1 MPKFVK
7 PKLETYNTGSH
18 TPKLSP
24 SELKNRN
31 TGHNSGIPDARSEGS
46 AFNSLPD
53 GYGTASRAERGNTY
67 GQTKLSHNRT
77 AHVDDQ
83 VKAQESAF
91 NQLPSN
97 YGESRTPKTDYRR
110 AQRTEEAHNDFHN
123 QRQQSADSAREDYFD
138 KLDKKKG
145 RRQERRREARQ
156 EKKQTKKDE
165 AAAAEH
171 ERLAPQRQVDRY
183 KSAIEQGRN
192 DAKVRAGGT
201 SQRTAGMSDD
211 DALGLMKQ
219 DMSHRFKSNGGMGG
233 VGRSAVRGA
242 VGGGVIGG
250 SLESMQGGDFW
261 DGAKSGA
268 LIGATG
274 MAGAR
279 SLKQATGAQ
288 SYLRGEHNI
297 LNTYRK
303 QTDNYG
309 VGVKAL
315 MTNNRMVNKSKE
327 VMDARKNRKNS

>member
-1 MPKFVK
+1 MAVHFNPKRI
-7 PKLETYNTGSH
+7 LTGDV
-18 TPKLSP
+18 
-24 SELKNRN
+24 LKK
-31 TGHNSGIPDARSEGS
+31 ARVNPIQGVGEREAIKNS
-46 AFNSLPD
+46 AFNRLPE
-53 GYGTASRAERGNTY
+53 GYGQGSKVQQARQYKSAQKN
-67 GQTKLSHNRT
+67 NP
-77 AHVDDQ
+77 VDQ
-83 VKAQESAF
+83 
-91 NQLPSN
+91 
-97 YGESRTPKTDYRR
+97 RR
-110 AQRTEEAHNDFHN
+110 ETSDAYENFSQ
-123 QRQQSADSAREDYFD
+123 QRQQSADQARNNYFNR
-138 KLDKKKG
+138 LDEKKINKKE
-145 RRQERRREARQ
+145 RRQEARQ
-156 EKKQTKKDE
+156 EKKQNRRNE
-165 AAAAEH
+165 AAAAENAW
-171 ERLAPQRQVDRY
+171 LAPQRQVDRY

-201 SQRTAGMSDD
+201 SQRTAGMSED

-219 DMSHRFKSNGGMGG
+219 DAKHRFNTNGGLGG

-242 VGGGVIGG
+242 VGGGIIGG
-250 SLESMQGGDFW
+250 GLESMQGGDFW

-268 LIGATG
+268 LVGATG